1 MRVKLIK
8 PYKKHRPGAVADFRN
23 AQTLINQGFA
33 VWVPQ
38 DTACKKENA
47 ELYGKC
53 THPMDPALLQAKTA
67 PKPVEI
73 IEINETEQEETETEP
88 QKMTANFFKFKSL

>member
-1 MRVKLIK
+1 MRIKLLK
-8 PYKKHRPGAVADFRN
+8 PYKKFPAGAVADFRN
-23 AQTLINQGFA
+23 AQELINQGIA
-33 VWVPQ
+33 KWVPQ
-38 DTACKKENA
+38 DTACKTENA

-53 THPMDPALLQAKTA
+53 THPIDPALLQAKAA

-88 QKMTANFFKFKSL
+88 QTKTANFFKFKSL

>member
-8 PYKKHRPGAVADFRN
+8 PYKNHPAGAVADFRN
-23 AQTLINQGFA
+23 AQTLINQGIA
-33 VWVPQ
+33 VWVAQ

-53 THPMDPALLQAKTA
+53 THPIDPALLQAKTA
-67 PKPVEI
+67 SKPVEI

-88 QKMTANFFKFKSL
+88 QKRTANFFKSKLL